1 MTVGVYALT
10 GSDFISVSF
19 KYIYFKPIVYQLVYP
34 LSSVCQIYIYIYGI
48 TNVACR
54 MCRLLDY
61 CPSRAYVDGKAHRR
75 GQYRF
80 GSVTCHTGPQWP
92 VPVTWLCMCLRS
104 LTTGTTKRPSG
115 VELLNDSF
123 TTTFVELH
131 RCPADPSERA
141 HNLNCAFK
149 RCLYCR
155 RGRNVALQYESFE
168 SPCSPNTTQPHLPN
182 SVIIVTIALS
192 APVI

>member
-1 MTVGVYALT
+1 
-10 GSDFISVSF
+10 
-19 KYIYFKPIVYQLVYP
+19 
-34 LSSVCQIYIYIYGI
+34 
-48 TNVACR
+48 

-61 CPSRAYVDGKAHRR
+61 CPSRAYVGGKAHRR

-92 VPVTWLCMCLRS
+92 VPVTWLCMWLRS

-123 TTTFVELH
+123 TTPFVELH

-168 SPCSPNTTQPHLPN
+168 SPCSPNTATFAKQRNYCNYRVECASHLVEN
-182 SVIIVTIALS
+182 KGETFSYAL
-192 APVI
+192 